1 MNPSETSFDTE
12 FDMSELDRLA
22 ADLAGDDFVTTVE
35 PSAEDVEAL
44 PEVEPAKPTK
54 KAKAKAAK
62 TKEPKAPKA
71 PKEPKVKKAEVAA
84 ETTDEVEAAP
94 KAKKSGPKATK
105 TGATAAAKEPKATK
119 PAREAARDALGED
132 AYNTILAV
140 IADPKIAKKVVDK
153 AENLLDAAAGRR
165 NLSVYTRIAIDALTK
180 DGACT
185 SGDLVKLLE
194 SRQYSPGTAR
204 AQAQQMMALLPL
216 AGIAARDKSAL
227 KLNESS
233 PVLAVLKK
241 AA

>member
-22 ADLAGDDFVTTVE
+22 ADLAGDEFIETVT
-35 PSAEDVEAL
+35 PSTEDAEVLE
-44 PEVEPAKPTK
+44 EVAPAKPTK
-54 KAKAKAAK
+54 KAKAKVVKAK
-62 TKEPKAPKA
+62 EPKA
-71 PKEPKVKKAEVAA
+71 PKEPKVAKTKKAEVAA
-84 ETTDEVEAAP
+84 ETSEEGEAAP

-105 TGATAAAKEPKATK
+105 TGSTAAAKEPKATK
-119 PAREAARDALGED
+119 PAREAARDTLGEE
-132 AYNTILAV
+132 AYNAIVAV

-180 DGACT
+180 DGAFT

-216 AGIAARDKSAL
+216 AGIAAREKSAL
-227 KLNESS
+227 TLVEAS